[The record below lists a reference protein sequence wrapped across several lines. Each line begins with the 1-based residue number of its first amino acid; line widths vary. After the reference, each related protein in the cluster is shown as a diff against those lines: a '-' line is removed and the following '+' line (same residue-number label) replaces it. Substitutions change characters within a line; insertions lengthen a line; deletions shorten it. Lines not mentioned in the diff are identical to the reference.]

1 MSTEAFD
8 NFVKRRLN
16 EAKNNNLSV
25 NTDWDKRRED
35 WIRSLNN
42 LYSRMEQYL
51 EKYLKADQIQV
62 TREEIEISEEFLG
75 SYVVEKLTF
84 QIGNEK
90 VVAQPIGRNVIGAS
104 GRVDLIGVR
113 GRVRLVLLEK
123 ADPANQTKNKVAE
136 IMGKE
141 LIRPMVPCSDTIETV
156 WHIATFPPHITTT
169 PLDADTFRDAFVE
182 LSDV

>member
-113 GRVRLVLLEK
+113 GRVRLVLL
-123 ADPANQTKNKVAE
+123 
-136 IMGKE
+136 
-141 LIRPMVPCSDTIETV
+141 
-156 WHIATFPPHITTT
+156 
-169 PLDADTFRDAFVE
+169 
-182 LSDV
+182 